1 MEGETITISPKPE
14 SEIADDVETYHVE
27 VEGQKFSLSITDTLC
42 IDTMSGMTFPKTVA
56 VTHGEREFSGCGGD
70 PASLLYGE
78 WAIEQIEG
86 KAIVAK
92 SEPTLTFGTD
102 GRVYGN
108 GSCNRYFGSYEL
120 TGEGLAFSQLGST
133 KMACEQ
139 PLMDQEFIFLQI
151 LGAVSR
157 FEFDTEGKLVLHSD
171 DGTLVASRK

>member
-1 MEGETITISPKPE
+1 M
-14 SEIADDVETYHVE
+14 
-27 VEGQKFSLSITDTLC
+27 
-42 IDTMSGMTFPKTVA
+42 
-56 VTHGEREFSGCGGD
+56 
-70 PASLLYGE
+70 
-78 WAIEQIEG
+78 
-86 KAIVAK
+86 
-92 SEPTLTFGTD
+92 

-108 GSCNRYFGSYEL
+108 GSCNRYFGGYEL